1 MIEKKNGNY
10 YLLEVYILEQIKQQN
25 LVQVLK
31 EFLIVPTTKIIEETR
46 WICGARSHRAAPAL
60 TNLRSRMEELTKWRP
75 RPLLFV

>member
-31 EFLIVPTTKIIEETR
+31 EFLIVPAIKIIEETR
-46 WICGARSHRAAPAL
+46 
-60 TNLRSRMEELTKWRP
+60 
-75 RPLLFV
+75 